1 MNTPEAQEMRTGES
15 KISRGWR
22 LTVTAWR
29 LMRRD
34 RTMIVLALIGT
45 LCGLAGAALM
55 LDVGGVFSPGYHSR
69 GHFAGIALLF
79 LYPLTFV
86 SVFFNVAL
94 TAAAAATL
102 EGRRIGVGGALAEAW
117 KRVGR
122 IAGWSLLA
130 ALVGALINQV
140 VSRIPGGG
148 RLVAWLF
155 GAAWAL
161 CTIFAIPLLV
171 VEEAGPVDAARGS
184 VRMIRSRWGEG
195 LTGLVSISAW
205 TVVAMVPIVFLF
217 MIGLTAR
224 TQEALTQ
231 KSGVGVALMVL
242 SGVASLSPTRLGRSS
257 TSPSTATRPGSKRP
271 GSRPPTW
278 KNPSSANAAPATTE
292 T

>member
-1 MNTPEAQEMRTGES
+1 MRTKES

-22 LTVTAWR
+22 LTLAAWR

-45 LCGLAGAALM
+45 LCALAGAALM
-55 LDVGGVFSPGYHSR
+55 LDVGGVFSPGHHSR
-69 GHFAGIALLF
+69 GHFAGVALLF

-86 SVFFNVAL
+86 SVFLNVAL

-102 EGRRIGVGGALAEAW
+102 EGRQMGVGGALGEAW

-122 IAGWSLLA
+122 IAGWSLLSA
-130 ALVGALINQV
+130 VVGALINQV

-148 RLVAWLF
+148 RVVAWLF

-161 CTIFAIPLLV
+161 GTIFAIPLLV
-171 VEEAGPVDAARGS
+171 IEEAGPVEALRGS
-184 VRMIRSRWGEG
+184 ATMIRSKWGEG

-205 TVVAMVPIVFLF
+205 TVVAMIPLVFLF
-217 MIGLTAR
+217 MIGLSVR

-231 KSGVGVALMVL
+231 RSGIGIALIVL
-242 SGVASLSPTRLGRSS
+242 SAVAFFVISAFAN
-257 TSPSTATRPGSKRP
+257 ATRQVFNLALFRYASGLETPGFAAADLEEPFKRKR
-271 GSRPPTW
+271 GSR
-278 KNPSSANAAPATTE
+278 E
-292 T
+292 DD

>member
-1 MNTPEAQEMRTGES
+1 MRKGES

-22 LTVTAWR
+22 LTVAAWQ

-45 LCGLAGAALM
+45 LCGLAGVALM
-55 LDVGGVFSPGYHSR
+55 LDVGGIFSGEPHSR

-102 EGRRIGVGGALAEAW
+102 EGHRIGIGGALAEAW

-130 ALVGALINQV
+130 ALVGALINQIA
-140 VSRIPGGG
+140 SRIPGGG
-148 RLVAWLF
+148 RLIAWLF

-161 CTIFAIPLLV
+161 CTIFAVPLLV

-184 VRMIRSRWGEG
+184 VRMIRSKWGEG

-205 TVVAMVPIVFLF
+205 TVVATVPLVFLF
-217 MIGLTAR
+217 MVGLTAW
-224 TQEALTQ
+224 TQETISGR
-231 KSGVGVALMVL
+231 SGVGPALIAVSAISFVAV
-242 SGVASLSPTRLGRSS
+242 SAFAN
-257 TSPSTATRPGSKRP
+257 ATRQVFNLALYRYATGLETPGFAAADLEDPFKRKR
-271 GSRPPTW
+271 GSR
-278 KNPSSANAAPATTE
+278 ADD
-292 T
+292 